1 MDYTK
6 IKKEYTMNQ
15 ISIPEH
21 INKEF
26 RAGYIYLSMS
36 NEKNNY
42 IHLAKEKIETGMKFF
57 ESFILANPTFK

>member
-1 MDYTK
+1 
-6 IKKEYTMNQ
+6 MNQ